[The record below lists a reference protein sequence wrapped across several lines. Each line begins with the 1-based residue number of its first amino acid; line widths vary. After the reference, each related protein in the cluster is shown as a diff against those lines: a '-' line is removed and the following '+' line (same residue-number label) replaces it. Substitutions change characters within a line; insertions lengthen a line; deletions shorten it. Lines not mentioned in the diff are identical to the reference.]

1 MTEGNRLSAVTQRYL
16 ACFYD
21 ILESMMNAMTAVKP
35 TDSISADWIAQMMPH
50 HEAGIAM
57 AQNILQYTT
66 QLPLQ
71 QMAEN
76 MIEAQTQSMAQM
88 KDIADRCA
96 EHTNSPLERELYE
109 TWLRQIQQTMY
120 TCMGRASVSNSVN
133 VNFLREMI
141 PHHAGAIQMAR
152 NALRFALCPEL
163 VPMLQGILIA
173 QTEEIR
179 EMERLLCR
187 LERE

>member
-1 MTEGNRLSAVTQRYL
+1 
-16 ACFYD
+16 
-21 ILESMMNAMTAVKP
+21 
-35 TDSISADWIAQMMPH
+35 
-50 HEAGIAM
+50 
-57 AQNILQYTT
+57 
-66 QLPLQ
+66 
-71 QMAEN
+71 
-76 MIEAQTQSMAQM
+76 
-88 KDIADRCA
+88 
-96 EHTNSPLERELYE
+96 
-109 TWLRQIQQTMY
+109 
-120 TCMGRASVSNSVN
+120 MGRAPVSNSVN